1 MYMLWM
7 SIKRIPAASDMR
19 FEITPFPAF
28 RIIYN
33 SGFPGVI
40 DNVVYDISKFFI
52 ISYNV
57 VKVFLLPEGS

>member
-1 MYMLWM
+1 
-7 SIKRIPAASDMR
+7 MR

-40 DNVVYDISKFFI
+40 DNVVYDISQFFI